1 MKKKF
6 AAMAAT
12 LLALCFA
19 VFPACDKGG
28 EPNATGSVTGVK
40 FTCDEIM
47 FSGETVTLKATVETE
62 GTVAD
67 KSVTW
72 SVAGDDAEISAEGK
86 LTLLQPGEI
95 TVTAAAKADPT
106 KSASRK
112 VEILQGARRSTALST
127 ARAISCGGSIPIIPT
142 ATKRLPN

>member
-112 VEILQGARRSTALST
+112 VEILQGGAPINGTFDRTGDLMW
-127 ARAISCGGSIPIIPT
+127 GSIPIIPT

>member
-47 FSGETVTLKATVETE
+47 FSGETVTL
-62 GTVAD
+62 
-67 KSVTW
+67 
-72 SVAGDDAEISAEGK
+72 
-86 LTLLQPGEI
+86 
-95 TVTAAAKADPT
+95 
-106 KSASRK
+106 
-112 VEILQGARRSTALST
+112 
-127 ARAISCGGSIPIIPT
+127 RA
-142 ATKRLPN
+142 

>member
-95 TVTAAAKADPT
+95 TVTAAAKACRRRALPERWRFCR
-106 KSASRK
+106 A
-112 VEILQGARRSTALST
+112 ARRSTALST